1 MEFTSI
7 FPGFRFSPTDVE
19 LINHYLKNKI
29 DGSEKCDDVISEVD
43 ICKFEPWDL
52 PEKSIIKSDHE
63 WFFFSPSGRKYPN
76 GSQAKRATEIGFW
89 KATGK
94 ERGIKSGS
102 NVIGTKRTLV
112 FHVGRAPKGE
122 RTEWIMHEYCLKR
135 DKATARCVDPYVLCR
150 IRRKLENSENDS
162 QSAVVEDKP
171 MDNSSKKQISDSDSV
186 SFEKPNDTN
195 INKKGH
201 GLESEDDLFAD
212 ILNDDI
218 INLDEV
224 PAFSSLQGTAQRRI
238 RLVTHKVSNTKTL
251 RARKKNSVAAAI
263 IQEDPKRP
271 IKIPSNSCCI
281 VSTGLILIVLIFFGW
296 FSLLPMLSGYRHIKS
311 YVKY

>member
-1 MEFTSI
+1 MEFTTI

-19 LINHYLKNKI
+19 LVNHYLKNKI
-29 DGSEKCDDVISEVD
+29 DGSEKCDDAISEVD

-122 RTEWIMHEYCLKR
+122 RTEWIMHEYCIKR
-135 DKATARCVDPYVLCR
+135 DKATAKCVDPYVLCR
-150 IRRKLENSENDS
+150 IRRKLESSENDS
-162 QSAVVEDKP
+162 HSVVVEDKP
-171 MDNSSKKQISDSDSV
+171 INNSKKQTSDSDSV
-186 SFEKPNDTN
+186 CFEKPDDTN

-201 GLESEDDLFAD
+201 GLETEDDLFAD

-218 INLDEV
+218 INLDEA
-224 PAFSSLQGTAQRRI
+224 PAFSSHQGTAHRRI
-238 RLVTHKVSNTKTL
+238 RLETPKISNTKTI
-251 RARKKNSVAAAI
+251 RPRKKNSVAAAI
-263 IQEDPKRP
+263 IQEETKQPV
-271 IKIPSNSCCI
+271 KITSDSSCM
-281 VSTGLILIVLIFFGW
+281 VTTGLILAVLIFFSW
-296 FSLLPMLSGYRHIKS
+296 FSLLPMLSGFRHIKS

>member
-1 MEFTSI
+1 MEFSSI

-29 DGSEKCDDVISEVD
+29 DGSEKCDDVIPEVD

-94 ERGIKSGS
+94 ERGIKSGL

-122 RTEWIMHEYCLKR
+122 RTEWIMHEYCIKR
-135 DKATARCVDPYVLCR
+135 DKATARCLDPYVLCR

-162 QSAVVEDKP
+162 PSAAVDNKP
-171 MDNSSKKQISDSDSV
+171 MDNFSKKQTSDSDSV
-186 SFEKPNDTN
+186 SFEKPDDSN

-201 GLESEDDLFAD
+201 GLELEDDCFAD

-218 INLDEV
+218 INLDEA
-224 PAFSSLQGTAQRRI
+224 PAFSSLQGTAKRRI
-238 RLVTHKVSNTKTL
+238 RLETQRIANTKTV
-251 RARKKNSVAAAI
+251 RAKKKDSIAAAI
-263 IQEDPKRP
+263 IQKETKRP
-271 IKIPSNSCCI
+271 IKITSTPCCM
-281 VSTGLILIVLIFFGW
+281 VNTWLIFIVLIVFGW
-296 FSLLPMLSGYRHIKS
+296 FSLLSILRESRHIKS
-311 YVKY
+311 CIKY